1 VTSPELRHSRIAI
14 LAYFF
19 ILGVAFTAWSA
30 RLPAIKQSLH
40 LSDGRLGLALFA
52 VPAGSVLT
60 LALSGRIADRF
71 GAERVL
77 RIAGVLFPAA
87 LVPVALAGNLAEL
100 MAMLALFGALA
111 GLLDVSMN
119 ACGARLELGYGRPI
133 MSSLHAGYSIAG
145 LGGAAI
151 GGISAWLGASP
162 LATFAVTAAALIVLG
177 LLAAPHVFIPAV
189 APPGKDSSD
198 PRRSP
203 RQIATVIWVLGLLAL
218 CGQVGEGSAGD
229 WSAVYLHVDLGTSAA
244 AAAVALGAFSVTMA
258 AGRVAGDRLAARFG
272 PVRLVRA
279 SGLVAGLG
287 LAGGLLVGTPAAAI
301 VGFALLGL
309 GLAGIFPQ
317 IVTAA
322 ARLDPGQAGRNIG
335 RIAAVSYSGLLSGP
349 VVIGA
354 IASGVGLRNA
364 LLVPAAL
371 AVLVAAAA
379 GVMKPRLARRP
390 AQRSEQGVLRLHPA
404 HGVVVQRDA
413 ADAPVGGQG
422 TRLRPDLLGG
432 EHALH
437 RSQQRVPVQKLQI
450 SGQLLDAVNFAAPFD
465 LHRDAHARAVP
476 AHEVDRPDR
485 GRVLA
490 ADQPPALA
498 EHVELDREQLLQ
510 VRLHPVLDQAGVDA
524 EVDRGIAHHVGK
536 GDDQGLAR
544 LAGHR
549 PQAGLLGEP
558 ARGRHPVQRLVRAA
572 VGMHEH
578 RAVRLDDEQAQ
589 GLGEVGG
596 EPADVVDAAPR
607 DDEPHVG

>member
-1 VTSPELRHSRIAI
+1 MTSPQLRWSRAAI
-14 LAYFF
+14 SAYFF
-19 ILGVAFTAWSA
+19 ILGVAFATWSA

-71 GAERVL
+71 GAVRVL
-77 RIAGVLFPAA
+77 RVAGVLDPAA
-87 LVPVALAGNLAEL
+87 LVLVGLAGNLAGL
-100 MAMLALFGALA
+100 MAALAVFGAVA

-133 MSSLHAGYSIAG
+133 MSSLHASYSIAG

-162 LATFAVTAAALIVLG
+162 LITFAVAAAALIVLG

-189 APPGKDSSD
+189 TPPVERPGDP

-229 WSAVYLHVDLGTSAA
+229 WSAVYLHADLGTSAG

-258 AGRVAGDRLAARFG
+258 AGRVAGDRLAALFG
-272 PVRLVRA
+272 SVRLVRA

-287 LAGGLLVGTPAAAI
+287 LAGGLLGGTAVAAI

-322 ARLDPGQAGRNIG
+322 ARLDPEQAGRNIG

-354 IASGVGLRNA
+354 IASGVGLRDA

-371 AVLVAAAA
+371 ALVVAAAA
-379 GVMKPRLARRP
+379 GVMKPARLA
-390 AQRSEQGVLRLHPA
+390 
-404 HGVVVQRDA
+404 
-413 ADAPVGGQG
+413 APVGQN
-422 TRLRPDLLGG
+422 
-432 EHALH
+432 
-437 RSQQRVPVQKLQI
+437 RVF
-450 SGQLLDAVNFAAPFD
+450 SGST
-465 LHRDAHARAVP
+465 
-476 AHEVDRPDR
+476 
-485 GRVLA
+485 
-490 ADQPPALA
+490 
-498 EHVELDREQLLQ
+498 
-510 VRLHPVLDQAGVDA
+510 
-524 EVDRGIAHHVGK
+524 
-536 GDDQGLAR
+536 
-544 LAGHR
+544 
-549 PQAGLLGEP
+549 
-558 ARGRHPVQRLVRAA
+558 
-572 VGMHEH
+572 
-578 RAVRLDDEQAQ
+578 
-589 GLGEVGG
+589 
-596 EPADVVDAAPR
+596 PR
-607 DDEPHVG
+607 MAS